1 MIYKIKKLTPKDWPP
16 LLSEIPTPPEKLFF
30 AGEVPDYDRK
40 FLCIVGARKYSQY
53 GLDVVNTLVAGLRG
67 LPVTIVSGLALGIDS
82 IAHRAAL
89 RNKLPTIAIPGSGL
103 SPYALHPATHVSL
116 AEEIAGSGGTLLS
129 EYESDFKA
137 THYSFPQRNRIMA
150 GMSHATL
157 IIEAEQ
163 KSGTLI
169 TAKYATDFNRE
180 LMCVPGSIF
189 APQSEGPHLF
199 LRLGATLV
207 RNADDILDV
216 LQVGKLNF
224 DFNSNNRKPTPDP
237 LPKGGG
243 KTETQKYQDCGPNE
257 IHIIELLST
266 PLERDELLRL
276 SELSVADTQ
285 TTLTLL
291 ELKGHI
297 YEKLGQIHLR

>member
-1 MIYKIKKLTPKDWPP
+1 MKYKIHSLPNKDWPP
-16 LLSEIPTPPEKLFF
+16 LLAEIPTPPEQLNY
-30 AGEVPDYDRK
+30 AGQVPDYDRK

-53 GLDVVNTLVAGLRG
+53 GLDVVNSLVAELAKFP
-67 LPVTIVSGLALGIDS
+67 LTIVSGLALGIDS

-89 RNKLPTIAIPGSGL
+89 RNKLPTISIPGSGL
-103 SPYALHPATHVSL
+103 LPEALHPATHISL
-116 AEEIAGSGGTLLS
+116 ANEIVESGGTLLS
-129 EYESDFKA
+129 EYDPDFKA

-169 TAKYATDFNRE
+169 TAKYATDFNRD
-180 LMCVPGSIF
+180 LLCVPGSIF

-207 RNADDILDV
+207 RNADDILEA
-216 LQVGKLNF
+216 LGVGKL
-224 DFNSNNRKPTPDP
+224 DFNFGTKSPTPHLASLDSSGE
-237 LPKGGG
+237 GG
-243 KTETQKYQDCGPNE
+243 ERYSDCGANE
-257 IHIIELLST
+257 ILIIELLKE

-276 SELSVADTQ
+276 SPLSVSETQ
-285 TTLTLL
+285 TALTLL

-297 YEKLGQIHLR
+297 EEKLGQVHLI

>member
-1 MIYKIKKLTPKDWPP
+1 MIYKIKKLAPKDWPP
-16 LLSEIPTPPEKLFF
+16 LLSEIPTPPKKLFF

-103 SPYALHPATHVSL
+103 SPFALHPATHVSL
-116 AEEIAGSGGTLLS
+116 AEEIAASGGTLLS

-216 LQVGKLNF
+216 LQVGKLSF
-224 DFNSNNRKPTPDP
+224 PTIQNSKLKIQDLSSDKSQDNSLR
-237 LPKGGG
+237 
-243 KTETQKYQDCGPNE
+243 YSDCGPNE

>member
-1 MIYKIKKLTPKDWPP
+1 MKYKISKLQKKDWPP

-53 GLDVVNTLVAGLRG
+53 GLDVVNTFVAGLRG

-103 SPYALHPATHVSL
+103 SPFALHPATHVSL
-116 AEEIAGSGGTLLS
+116 AEEIAASGGALLS

-216 LQVGKLNF
+216 LQVGKLSF
-224 DFNSNNRKPTPDP
+224 PTIQNSRLKIQDLSSDKRQDNSLR
-237 LPKGGG
+237 
-243 KTETQKYQDCGPNE
+243 YSDCGPNE

>member
-1 MIYKIKKLTPKDWPP
+1 MSYKISKLKKENWPP
-16 LLSEIPTPPEKLFF
+16 LLAEIPTPPEQLNY
-30 AGEVPDYDRK
+30 AGKIPDYDHK
-40 FLCIVGARKYSQY
+40 FLCVVGARKYSQY
-53 GLDVVNTLVAGLRG
+53 GLDVVNTLIAGLRG
-67 LPVTIVSGLALGIDS
+67 LPITIVSGLALGIDS

-103 SPYALHPATHVSL
+103 LPTSLHPATHASL
-116 AEEIAGSGGTLLS
+116 ADEIANSGGTLLS
-129 EYESDFKA
+129 EYDPDFKA

-169 TAKYATDFNRE
+169 TAKYATDFNRD
-180 LMCVPGSIF
+180 LLCVPGSIF

-207 RNADDILDV
+207 RNADDILEA
-216 LQVGKLNF
+216 LGVGKL
-224 DFNSNNRKPTPDP
+224 DFPIIQNSRLKIEDSTKQNSSEN
-237 LPKGGG
+237 
-243 KTETQKYQDCGPNE
+243 KYSDCGANE
-257 IHIIELLST
+257 ILIIELLAE
-266 PLERDELLRL
+266 PIERDELLRL
-276 SELSVADTQ
+276 SPLSVSETQ

-291 ELKGHI
+291 ELKGHVE
-297 YEKLGQIHLR
+297 EKLGQIHLR